1 MDATMQSRIT
11 GSLLWSRLQP
21 VFCSLKAVL
30 QRAFQTGRGI
40 VALGM
45 LAMSFL
51 VPLPALSAGDDLLGH
66 WTFDA
71 VRGGVAVDASGE
83 DRHAKVHGA
92 TQTDGHVSG
101 ALMFDGHDD
110 YVALGDLGQFDAVTI
125 AFWMRGENVGKTDDW
140 QGLVTSDGWEEG
152 VFHIGVLGGRVD
164 VHWHLGASRR
174 GRMRSGQLKNGV
186 WYHVAVVADRQGRA
200 IRLFLNG
207 QEEDAMDFAGELP
220 EIKLAAQV
228 VGRESAD
235 QGYDRYFHGAIDD
248 VRIYDR
254 ALTEPDIQRLCP
266 GMRSLSA
273 RDPRDVRTGYRIPD
287 EGYCDQPYVVITNDG
302 NWLCLLTTAGGHEG
316 AANSHVVS
324 TISEDQGRTWSKL
337 VELEPSDGP
346 PAVYS
351 LPVVARSGRVYAF
364 YDYNGDNFQCPGR
377 NDCVGW
383 YVYKYSDDNGRTW
396 SKERYRLPM
405 RMTAVDRTNTF
416 DGKVQIF
423 WGIGKP
429 ITFGDT
435 MMFAFSKCGKYL
447 IDRSEG
453 WFYRSDN
460 ILTEPD
466 VNKIEWQ
473 LLPDG
478 DVGLKN
484 PAYGEVQAEQ
494 NIVPMSD
501 GSIYCMY
508 RTAGDHPCHAYSRDG
523 GHTWT
528 MPEYATTPG
537 GRRFK
542 NSRACPKVW
551 RTESGKYLFWF
562 HHHGAHK
569 TAYRG
574 RNPVWLSGGIERD
587 GFVHWSQ
594 PEIVLFDLAP
604 ENCLFDPKTG
614 IPGEGGGMSYPDLIE
629 QDGRYWMTET
639 QKTVARVHPIDT
651 TLLEDLWDQGNVK
664 TVARKGLA
672 LDLGLEEIDKGE
684 AVMPALPSLAEGGGF
699 SVDFWIKLNDLSADQ
714 IIADS
719 RDASGNGFVVKTDE
733 HGTIRIEMSDGKN
746 VGFWACDR
754 GILKPGAWHHVAI
767 IVDGA
772 PDIISFVVDGIL
784 CDGGT
789 ACIYGWGRF
798 TPELGD
804 INGSKKLRLA
814 PSLEGQL
821 KRLRIYDRYL
831 RTSEA
836 IGSFHAGA

>member
-1 MDATMQSRIT
+1 MSYCTERAVGVQCCTATLLMRSRVLIIVVL
-11 GSLLWSRLQP
+11 GASAMW
-21 VFCSLKAVL
+21 CSLPP
-30 QRAFQTGRGI
+30 QP
-40 VALGM
+40 
-45 LAMSFL
+45 S
-51 VPLPALSAGDDLLGH
+51 SAAEGLLGH
-66 WTFDA
+66 WTFDG
-71 VRGGVAVDASGE
+71 VEGGRAADASRAG
-83 DRHAKVHGA
+83 RHALVHGA
-92 TQTDGHVSG
+92 TSVDGQAG
-101 ALMFDGHDD
+101 KALAFDGRDD
-110 YVALGDLGQFDAVTI
+110 YVALGDLGVQESATI
-125 AFWMRGENVGKTDDW
+125 AFWMRGQDVGKNDDW
-140 QGLVTSDGWEEG
+140 QGLVTSDDWEEG
-152 VFHIGVLGGRVD
+152 VFHVGVREGSVSAIL
-164 VHWHLGASRR
+164 HLGDQRR
-174 GRMRSGQLKNGV
+174 AWLRSPTLENDR
-186 WYHVAVVADRQGRA
+186 WYHVAVVTDRQGRT

-207 QEEDAMDFAGELP
+207 QEEDAFDFAGEMP
-220 EIKLAAQV
+220 EIKLRSQV
-228 VGRESAD
+228 AGRESVETEPSRFFR
-235 QGYDRYFHGAIDD
+235 GTIDE
-248 VRIYDR
+248 VRIYGR
-254 ALTEPDIQRLCP
+254 ALAEPEVRRLCP
-266 GMRSLSA
+266 GAEPLAA
-273 RDPRDVRTGYRIPD
+273 RDPRDIRTGYRIPD

-316 AANSHVVS
+316 AANSRVVS

-337 VELEPSDGP
+337 VELEPVDGP

-364 YDYNGDNFQCPGR
+364 YNYNGDNFQCPGR
-377 NDCVGW
+377 SDCVGW
-383 YVYKYSDDNGRTW
+383 FVYKYSDDNGRTW

-429 ITFGDT
+429 ITFGDS

-478 DVGLKN
+478 DVGLKK
-484 PAYGEVQAEQ
+484 PEYGEVQAEQ

-528 MPEYATTPG
+528 MPQYATYTPG

-551 RTESGKYLFWF
+551 RTSNGKYLFWF
-562 HHHGAHK
+562 HHHGAHNNP
-569 TAYRG
+569 YRG
-574 RNPVWLSGGIERD
+574 RNPAWLSGGIEKD
-587 GFVHWSQ
+587 GFIHWSQ
-594 PEIVLFDLAP
+594 PEIVLYDLAP
-604 ENCLFDPKTG
+604 ENCLFDPETG
-614 IPGEGGGMSYPDLIE
+614 IPGPGGGMSYPDLIE
-629 QDGRYWMTET
+629 QDGRYWITET

-651 TLLEDLWDQGNVK
+651 TLLEDLWNQGTVK
-664 TVARKGLA
+664 TVAKRDLA
-672 LDLGLEEIDKGE
+672 LDLGPDEIAEGE
-684 AVMPALPSLAEGGGF
+684 AVMPTLPSLAQGGGF
-699 SVDFWIKLNDLSADQ
+699 SIDFWIKLNELAADQ

-719 RDASGNGFVVKTDE
+719 RDASGKGFVVKTAE
-733 HGTIRIEMSDGKN
+733 HGTIRIEMSDGRN
-746 VGFWACDR
+746 AGFWACDR
-754 GILKPGAWHHVAI
+754 CVIKPDTWHHVAI
-767 IVDGA
+767 IVDGG

-789 ACIYGWGRF
+789 YCIYGWGRF
-798 TPELGD
+798 TPELND
-804 INGSKKLRLA
+804 VSGSKSLRRV
-814 PSLEGQL
+814 PSLDGQL
-821 KRLRIYDRYL
+821 KRLRVYRRYL

-836 IGSFHAGA
+836 VANYLAETGEFE